1 MCGTIA
7 ALDLC
12 FRGQRLWTMSS
23 LNIVARNSKVFA
35 AQICRNQQFGAS
47 NRHASS
53 SAKVGFV
60 GLGNMGGHM
69 ARNLM
74 KNGHPLIVFD
84 TVPDSMQAIKKE
96 GATLASSPQEVAST
110 VLLEQLAS
118 VLTGATLASSPQEVA
133 SQTNLIITM
142 LPASQHV
149 LDVYTGSSGI
159 LGSVQKGS
167 LLIDSSTIDPSVSQQ
182 MAEEST
188 KVGATFVD
196 APVSGG
202 VNAARD
208 AGLTFMVGSPDQS
221 FGKVK
226 EILDKMG
233 KNVVHCGSVGTGQA
247 AKICNNML
255 LAISMIGT
263 AETMNLGMKL
273 GLDPKLLAKILNM
286 SSGRCWSSEV
296 YNPVPGVLDG
306 VPSSNDYQGG
316 FGTALM
322 TKDLGLAQNAA
333 TATQSPTPLGSL
345 SHQLYRLMTNS
356 GYAGKDFSS
365 AFQFLKQQD
374 KK

>member
-1 MCGTIA
+1 
-7 ALDLC
+7 
-12 FRGQRLWTMSS
+12 MSS

-96 GATLASSPQEVAST
+96 
-110 VLLEQLAS
+110 
-118 VLTGATLASSPQEVA
+118 GATLASSPQEVA